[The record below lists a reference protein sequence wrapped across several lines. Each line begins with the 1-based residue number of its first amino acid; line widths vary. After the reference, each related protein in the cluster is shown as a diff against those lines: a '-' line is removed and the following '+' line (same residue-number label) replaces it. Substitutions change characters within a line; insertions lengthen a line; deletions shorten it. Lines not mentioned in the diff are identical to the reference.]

1 MVYYSHTS
9 KILFII
15 IIFLLAR
22 IFLRYL
28 LTRIKCM
35 VVVHSND
42 DNDVLPFHD
51 GAARLAKTCL
61 LILIGSDIKR
71 TFRLDVLLNQCL
83 LCFSVGHTVTL
94 RIEKYVPS
102 KKNKKYIYLCIFR
115 FHDIF
120 HTFKNYFTI
129 IFSIINF

>member
-1 MVYYSHTS
+1 
-9 KILFII
+9 
-15 IIFLLAR
+15 
-22 IFLRYL
+22 
-28 LTRIKCM
+28 M

-102 KKNKKYIYLCIFR
+102 KKIKNTYIYAFLG
-115 FHDIF
+115 
-120 HTFKNYFTI
+120 FTI
-129 IFSIINF
+129 FFTHLKIILL